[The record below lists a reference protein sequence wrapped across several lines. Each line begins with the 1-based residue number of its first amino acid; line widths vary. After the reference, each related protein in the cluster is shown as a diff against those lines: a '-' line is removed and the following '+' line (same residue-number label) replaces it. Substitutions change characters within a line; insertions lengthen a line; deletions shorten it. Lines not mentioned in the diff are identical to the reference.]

1 MPTAAPT
8 RVMKNLLLGSV
19 RLLRP
24 LARAALRNGITAY
37 QFSRWADEAFVRE
50 AAKLLEKQGLEP
62 SFSRVAAL
70 TGIHRHAVSQLMKST
85 AQGAAETLE
94 DKEYQRN
101 RLARVLTGW
110 FEDPN
115 YTDESGRPLVL
126 PQDGPQ
132 PSFSELAR
140 AYSGDIYPGIILGEL
155 IRVGA
160 ARIRPDQRVEALSRR
175 YTSGGVDS
183 ESLRHLGIVAGDV
196 IATLEHNMVVSADER
211 LFEDASIS
219 LNLPREAV
227 PMLARLLERRGTA
240 FLDDLDGWLA
250 SAERAGQDRAGDSS
264 GTVRAGVRLI
274 MIAEDDRDTVPIA
287 DGDTTT
293 GSRKA

>member
-1 MPTAAPT
+1 M
-8 RVMKNLLLGSV
+8 
-19 RLLRP
+19 LRP
-24 LARAALRNGITAY
+24 LARAALRHGITAY
-37 QFSRWADEAFVRE
+37 QFARWVDEAFVRE
-50 AAKLLEKQGLEP
+50 AARLLEKQGADP

-85 AQGAAETLE
+85 VQGDAETLE

-110 FEDPN
+110 FEDPS
-115 YTDESGRPLVL
+115 YTDESGRPLPL
-126 PQDGPQ
+126 PQDGPP

-160 ARIRPDQRVEALSRR
+160 AWIRPDQRVEALSRR

-183 ESLRHLGIVAGDV
+183 ESLRHAGVVAGDV
-196 IATLEHNMVVSADER
+196 IGTLEHNMTASADER

-227 PMLARLLERRGTA
+227 PMLARLLERRGIA

-250 SAERAGQDRAGDSS
+250 SAEKVGGDRS
-264 GTVRAGVRLI
+264 GSPSHTVRAGVRLI
-274 MIAEDDRDTVPIA
+274 MIVEDSRDAVPTA
-287 DGDTTT
+287 VDDMKT
-293 GSRKA
+293 GNGKT